1 MSIFAYIYT
10 FLISHIFLHVLILL
24 FCSIGS
30 IHQCQQQVIAYGIS
44 SHFLPV
50 TNTGNIKN
58 QNLLKWIAFRQ
69 AKERASV
76 LGIQFNGIDC
86 PLVKDV
92 LTGKGP
98 HVSSN
103 PANVVYRKIMESR
116 FLEHRDAATADR
128 KTVISREIVDKLV
141 RDGGRFLMKKE
152 SWWVNGDR
160 ETARE
165 KVSIAFRDMRK
176 SFLLHDK
183 KKVSTNSDTKT
194 STANNISDTPNTNG
208 KKRKLLLYL

>member
-1 MSIFAYIYT
+1 
-10 FLISHIFLHVLILL
+10 VLTLL
-24 FCSIGS
+24 FCSVGS
-30 IHQCQQQVIAYGIS
+30 IHQCQQEVIAYGIS

-58 QNLLKWIAFRQ
+58 QNLLRWIAFRQ
-69 AKERASV
+69 AKERATV

-86 PLVKDV
+86 PLVKDI

-103 PANVVYRKIMESR
+103 PANVAYRKGMESR
-116 FLEHRDAATADR
+116 FLEHRDATTADR
-128 KTVISREIVDKLV
+128 KTVISREIVDELV
-141 RDGGRFLMKKE
+141 RSGGRFLMKEE

-183 KKVSTNSDTKT
+183 KKESTNSDTIT
-194 STANNISDTPNTNG
+194 STANNISDTPNANG
-208 KKRKLLLYL
+208 KKSKTNS

>member
-1 MSIFAYIYT
+1 
-10 FLISHIFLHVLILL
+10 VLPLL
-24 FCSIGS
+24 FCFAGS
-30 IHQCQQQVIAYGIS
+30 IHQCQQEVIAYGIS

-58 QNLLKWIAFRQ
+58 QNLLRWIAFRQ
-69 AKERASV
+69 AKERATV
-76 LGIQFNGIDC
+76 LGIQFDGIDC

-103 PANVVYRKIMESR
+103 PANIAYRKIMESR

-128 KTVISREIVDKLV
+128 KTVISREIVDELV
-141 RDGGRFLMKKE
+141 RNGGRFLMKEE

-165 KVSIAFRDMRK
+165 KVSVAFRDMRK

-183 KKVSTNSDTKT
+183 KKVSTDSDTT
-194 STANNISDTPNTNG
+194 NTDNDNTSDTPNSNG
-208 KKRKLLLYL
+208 KKRKTNS